1 MVVQELVFA
10 VYRILSEDAVTCNIF
25 LPVGQIGTKR
35 LNKFWDKFAFVGR
48 RRLLKEKCVCYNR
61 Q

>member
-25 LPVGQIGTKR
+25 LPVGRIGTKR
-35 LNKFWDKFAFVGR
+35 LNKFWDFAFVSR
-48 RRLLKEKCVCYNR
+48 RRLLKEKCVFYNR